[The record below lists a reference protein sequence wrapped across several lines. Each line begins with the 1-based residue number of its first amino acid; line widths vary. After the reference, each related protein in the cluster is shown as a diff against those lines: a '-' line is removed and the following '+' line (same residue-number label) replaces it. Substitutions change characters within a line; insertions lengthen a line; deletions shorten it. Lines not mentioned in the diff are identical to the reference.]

1 MLSWAS
7 ERMKMLYFTF
17 SEPDTFL
24 LIASWTPSFVFPSLN
39 PLAWRSLFLIL
50 LRLMKVCRIHCAVF
64 LSKSPEDLFPNIY
77 CSHSLTVNPV
87 QNSIHYCLH
96 FSDVRIEC
104 LLTVFS
110 ISNIWLVKKKSCR
123 WPPWDIDA
131 LIDHC
136 VWSLIYWQRLSWAEW
151 CACTWIS
158 SICVVRQGLISKFL
172 TVNDFILKP
181 DGSQFIGKLCLI
193 RSYQHRI

>member
-50 LRLMKVCRIHCAVF
+50 LRLMKDWICTQHKSLSHSLCCFPFQISWGPLPKYF
-64 LSKSPEDLFPNIY
+64 LF
-77 CSHSLTVNPV
+77 HSLTVNPV
-87 QNSIHYCLH
+87 QNSIHYYLH

-110 ISNIWLVKKKSCR
+110 TSNIWLVKKKSCH

-136 VWSLIYWQRLSWAEW
+136 VRSLIYWDCLELSDVLVHESLPFVWLDKALSASSW
-151 CACTWIS
+151 LWMIS
-158 SICVVRQGLISKFL
+158 YSSLMVVNS
-172 TVNDFILKP
+172 
-181 DGSQFIGKLCLI
+181 
-193 RSYQHRI
+193 

>member
-17 SEPDTFL
+17 SEPDNFL
-24 LIASWTPSFVFPSLN
+24 LIASWTPSFIFPSLN
-39 PLAWRSLFLIL
+39 PLHEGHCFSYSWDWWKTESLPSI
-50 LRLMKVCRIHCAVF
+50 KVCCIHCAVF
-64 LSKSPEDLFPNIY
+64 LSKSPEDLFPNIS

-87 QNSIHYCLH
+87 QNSIHYYLH

-104 LLTVFS
+104 LFTVFS
-110 ISNIWLVKKKSCR
+110 TSNIWLVKKKSCR

-136 VWSLIYWQRLSWAEW
+136 VWSLIYWDCLELSDVLVHESLPFVSLDKALSASSWLW
-151 CACTWIS
+151 MIS
-158 SICVVRQGLISKFL
+158 YSSLMVVNS
-172 TVNDFILKP
+172 
-181 DGSQFIGKLCLI
+181 
-193 RSYQHRI
+193 